1 MTYRAVGPSQ
11 RRHRLRPVVEGGP
24 AEGRPGPD
32 PAKRALPDARPGNR
46 HRGIQQ
52 PVRAPDEGPHT
63 PAVEQCDGWDP
74 FELLLRVPK
83 DRVPHI
89 YVDAKKFLKLLIDH
103 GNEFTYSQWKGR
115 HEDSYWA
122 QEVKHSMAVEYAV
135 IQRSL
140 AKEKK

>member
-1 MTYRAVGPSQ
+1 MSKEVLQKEDRD
-11 RRHRLRPVVEGGP
+11 LIRPRELS
-24 AEGRPGPD
+24 RTPD
-32 PAKRALPDARPGNR
+32 PAI
-46 HRGIQQ
+46 GIEGFNSQSERQ
-52 PVRAPDEGPHT
+52 PKGRILT
-63 PAVEQCDGWDP
+63 AVEQCDGWDP